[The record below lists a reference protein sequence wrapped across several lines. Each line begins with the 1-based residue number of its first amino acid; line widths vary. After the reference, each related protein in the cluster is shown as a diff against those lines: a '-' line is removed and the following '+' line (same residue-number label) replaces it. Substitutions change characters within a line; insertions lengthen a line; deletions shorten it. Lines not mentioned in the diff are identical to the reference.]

1 MDALN
6 SLPINPLN
14 APAQRSTAETP
25 CDKDLQGSSF
35 ENLLHEKSAPMDEQA
50 SVATGAQ
57 QPEMAAKTADGDE
70 LPSADELS
78 ALVSMFPVLPMLA
91 LQPAPTVPA
100 PTAEIGFGEIASAA
114 LTDTRLPATTAI
126 ETPFETA
133 RPLPIATGMRTGAA
147 RPLSIATGM
156 PPVLPAERG
165 SLIAEPRGQANSVT
179 PGIDSNV
186 KVPFAIDIPRSP
198 AAGAV
203 SLPPTSAITPQPIA
217 EPAPA
222 AGPTLEKPFVPEPL
236 VTARE
241 LPAEVRGIS
250 SAKQELV
257 MPAPA
262 KSRAPA
268 PKAATS
274 AADSGALESLTVPLA
289 RQGDARV
296 AAATW
301 QQNSGGERREEK
313 PGFLPQT
320 SDPAAPASTA
330 TSSFIAPAAPAEPP
344 AAIVRTQVETIVHRT
359 MEAAER
365 LRITGG
371 ERVEVQIKLDAGQE
385 LTVRLQLTHGEVRPI
400 FLTESRE
407 LRQALEQN
415 WSQFADRATD
425 RTVRVTTPVFES
437 PNSQSGMNDLNQ
449 QQREGRQR
457 AFAEAQEAA
466 FANAPFGRNLPRR
479 ANAAAPS
486 AAPAP
491 GVQLYA

>member
-1 MDALN
+1 
-6 SLPINPLN
+6 
-14 APAQRSTAETP
+14 
-25 CDKDLQGSSF
+25 
-35 ENLLHEKSAPMDEQA
+35 
-50 SVATGAQ
+50 
-57 QPEMAAKTADGDE
+57 
-70 LPSADELS
+70 
-78 ALVSMFPVLPMLA
+78 
-91 LQPAPTVPA
+91 
-100 PTAEIGFGEIASAA
+100 
-114 LTDTRLPATTAI
+114 
-126 ETPFETA
+126 
-133 RPLPIATGMRTGAA
+133 
-147 RPLSIATGM
+147 
-156 PPVLPAERG
+156 
-165 SLIAEPRGQANSVT
+165 
-179 PGIDSNV
+179 
-186 KVPFAIDIPRSP
+186 
-198 AAGAV
+198 
-203 SLPPTSAITPQPIA
+203 
-217 EPAPA
+217 
-222 AGPTLEKPFVPEPL
+222 
-236 VTARE
+236 
-241 LPAEVRGIS
+241 
-250 SAKQELV
+250 

-289 RQGDARV
+289 RQGDIRV

-320 SDPAAPASTA
+320 SDPAAPAPTA

-415 WSQFADRATD
+415 WSQFTDRAID

-466 FANAPFGRNLPRR
+466 SANAPFVRNLPRR